1 MLSKYLSRYSMKII
15 TLSAALILTSIYA
28 HSQNLIGYNPKE
40 IQKYM
45 KENHREMNY
54 NNVVNSKFSYLK
66 YSDNSDNQTMLFFL
80 SPDSVCRSVRI
91 ICDVS
96 MKSQKIKELNSQ
108 YVKNGENRWI
118 DRRDGKE
125 YLIEIMEG
133 KWSCVI
139 SIEHK
144 K

>member
-1 MLSKYLSRYSMKII
+1 MKII

-28 HSQNLIGYNPKE
+28 QSQNLIGYNPKE

-66 YSDNSDNQTMLFFL
+66 YSDNLDNQTMLFFL
-80 SPDSVCRSVRI
+80 NPDSVCRSVRI
-91 ICDVS
+91 ICDFS

-108 YVKNGENRWI
+108 YVKNGENKWI

-139 SIEHK
+139 SIENK

>member
-1 MLSKYLSRYSMKII
+1 MKII
-15 TLSAALILTSIYA
+15 TISVALVLTCIYA
-28 HSQNLIGYNPKE
+28 QSQNLIGFNPKE

-45 KENHREMNY
+45 KENQREMNY

-96 MKSQKIKELNSQ
+96 MKSQKIKELNSHYQ
-108 YVKNGENRWI
+108 KSGENQWI
-118 DRRDGKE
+118 DRRNGKE
-125 YLIEIMEG
+125 YLIGITEG

-139 SIEHK
+139 SIESK